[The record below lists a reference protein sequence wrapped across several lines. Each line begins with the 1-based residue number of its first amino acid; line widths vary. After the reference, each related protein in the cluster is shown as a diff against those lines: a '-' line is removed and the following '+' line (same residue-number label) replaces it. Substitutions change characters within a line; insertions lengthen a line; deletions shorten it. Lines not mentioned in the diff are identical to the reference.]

1 MPVAAAGPTIGSVI
15 QCGGGPMNGEAFAHW
30 LESGLGTALLNQE
43 QACVATAMTRVFGT
57 RHLEVG
63 VSTSL
68 AVTPRLPAG
77 QQPLVLPSVRSETDR
92 GPVIARPEELP
103 FHDDWMDSVV
113 LHHTLDLADD
123 PRQVLR
129 EAVRVVRSG
138 GQVIVVG
145 FNPLG
150 FWGLRRL
157 LTMRR
162 NAPWNSRFLLAR
174 RVQDWARVLGC
185 CVAPARYGFFRPPVG
200 GEGFLNRCA
209 FLEPFYERGLQ
220 LPLGGFYCLV
230 AEKRNAAGLAL
241 KPALREP
248 KVVSMPVANRN
259 VSPGMGRT
267 RLRVV
272 RSRPGQGGER
282 S

>member
-1 MPVAAAGPTIGSVI
+1 
-15 QCGGGPMNGEAFAHW
+15 MNGEAFARW
-30 LESGLGTALLNQE
+30 LDSGLGTALLNQE

-63 VSTSL
+63 VSASL
-68 AVTPRLPAG
+68 AVTPSLPTG
-77 QQPLVLPSVRSETDR
+77 QQALVLPSVSSDTDR

-138 GQVIVVG
+138 GQIIVVG

-157 LTMRR
+157 LTPRR
-162 NAPWNSRFLLAR
+162 KSPWDSRFLLAR
-174 RVQDWARVLGC
+174 RVQEWARVLGC
-185 CVAPARYGFFRPPVG
+185 CVAPARYGFFRPPMG
-200 GEGFLNRCA
+200 GELVLNRCA
-209 FLEPFYERGLQ
+209 FLEPFYERGFQ

-230 AEKRNAAGLAL
+230 AEKRDAAGLAL
-241 KPALREP
+241 RSAMGEP

-272 RSRPGQGGER
+272 SRHPGPGGEH

>member
-1 MPVAAAGPTIGSVI
+1 MPVAAAGPTIGCAI
-15 QCGGGPMNGEAFAHW
+15 QWRGNPMNGEAFARW
-30 LESGLGTALLNQE
+30 LDSGLGTALLNQE

-63 VSTSL
+63 VSASL
-68 AVTPRLPAG
+68 AVTPSLPAS
-77 QQPLVLPSVRSETDR
+77 QQPLVLPTVRGDTDR

-123 PRQVLR
+123 PRQVLQ

-157 LTMRR
+157 LAWRR
-162 NAPWNSRFLLAR
+162 GTPWDSRFLLAR
-174 RVQDWARVLGC
+174 RVQDWARGVGC
-185 CVAPARYGFFRPPVG
+185 CVAPARYGFFRPPMG
-200 GEGFLNRCA
+200 GERFLNRCA

-220 LPLGGFYCLV
+220 VPLGGFYCLV
-230 AEKRNAAGLAL
+230 AEKRDAAGLAL
-241 KPALREP
+241 KPAMREP

-259 VSPGMGRT
+259 VSPGMGRA
-267 RLRVV
+267 RLRGINS
-272 RSRPGQGGER
+272 RSGQEGEH

>member
-1 MPVAAAGPTIGSVI
+1 
-15 QCGGGPMNGEAFAHW
+15 MNGETFARW
-30 LESGLGTALLNQE
+30 LDSGLGAALLNQE
-43 QACVATAMTRVFGT
+43 KACVATAMARVFGM

-63 VSTSL
+63 VSSSL
-68 AVTPRLPAG
+68 AVTPSLPAG
-77 QQPLVLPSVRSETDR
+77 QQPLVLPRVCGDTDR
-92 GPVIARPEELP
+92 GPVIARPEALP
-103 FHDDWMDSVV
+103 FDDNGMDSVV
-113 LHHTLDLADD
+113 LHHTLDLAHQ
-123 PRQVLR
+123 PRQALR

-150 FWGLRRL
+150 LWGLRRL
-157 LTMRR
+157 LGGRR
-162 NAPWNSRFLLAR
+162 TTPWDSRFLMAR

-185 CVAPARYGFFRPPVG
+185 CVEPARYGFFRPPMG
-200 GEGFLNRCA
+200 GERFLNRSA

-220 LPLGGFYCLV
+220 IPLGGFYCMV
-230 AEKRNAAGLAL
+230 IEKREAAGLVL
-241 KPALREP
+241 KPGRREP

-272 RSRPGQGGER
+272 SSRPGQGEEH